1 MSKIVWSIFAY
12 SVYIYAG
19 DSYTKLLND
28 DYSLA
33 LFALAVVSVFM
44 LFIFSK
50 QISSIKKMYQKMFQR
65 QQRIEEKQATVLAQM
80 GEKIQCMTQDV
91 ITQCDS
97 DTQSYIPNKADSKEE
112 LLDITNDMI
121 EFLKIKSKKV
131 EITHEK
137 FNLNNV
143 LNEVSGRLGYEYLG
157 SKVEIIFDI
166 ENDIPRYLIG
176 DSLHFGNVLYNILQY
191 CMEYL
196 VEKELKLHITQK
208 SKGKANLELR
218 LEITNT
224 GRLVQKDE
232 LDMFFVPQ
240 YDEAKEEYSG
250 LGMFI
255 AYELVKLMNGKI
267 DATQKKNTG
276 VVFDIRLP
284 FEIYNPSDMRKYR
297 LPDKVM
303 TNKRVL
309 IVDTNE
315 DSAKALQKMFG
326 YFRNNIDVLS
336 SEKFNSKKP
345 DFSKY
350 DIVVLDELQFS
361 YRVVSYLHSLKSKQD
376 IKVVSLNSLLNINRT
391 RYDDPVVDAVLLKPV
406 NQERIF
412 ELILS
417 LYDLLDTQ
425 YNTRSK
431 IKTHTENIRPI
442 PNITQDS
449 FSDFRGYR
457 VLIVEDNI
465 VNSRVLVNLLRPVGV
480 ETTVANN
487 GKEAVDI
494 LQKEPKDRFDLI
506 IMDINM
512 PVMDGF
518 SATQTIRYDPKFD
531 NIPIL
536 ALTALV
542 LDSEKKKMFNSGMN
556 AYLSK
561 PLDISK
567 LYAAMRLFLKPK
579 TTQAAK
585 VKKVSQPKDDNI
597 LNIQRGI
604 INTNN
609 NRLLY
614 IELLNEFIEAYGH
627 SDVVFAKLVQEHRY
641 EQLKMMA
648 IDVRGITAT
657 IGAYSMNREVE
668 AISKDIIFKRYD
680 NLDKAVETYRDELRL
695 LVKSINSYLG
705 KDKS

>member
-1 MSKIVWSIFAY
+1 MSKAIWSIVIY
-12 SVYIYAG
+12 TVCIYAG
-19 DSYTKLLND
+19 DDYTHFLND

-33 LFALAVVSVFM
+33 LLALGIVSLFM
-44 LFIFSK
+44 IFIFSNK
-50 QISSIKKMYQKMFQR
+50 ISNLKIMYQKMFQK

-80 GEKIQCMTQDV
+80 GEKIQCITQEV
-91 ITQCDS
+91 ITNCEY
-97 DTQSYIPNKADSKEE
+97 DTQSYNPKKADTKDE

-131 EITHEK
+131 EITHDE

-157 SKVEIIFDI
+157 ASMEIVFDI

-176 DSLHFGNVLYNILQY
+176 DSLHFGNILYNILEY
-191 CMEYL
+191 SMKYL
-196 VEKELKLHITQK
+196 VEEELRLHITQK
-208 SKGKANLELR
+208 VKSKKQLELR
-218 LEITNT
+218 LEITNI
-224 GRLVQKDE
+224 GKLVDKDI

-240 YDEAKEEYSG
+240 YDEQKEEYNG

-267 DATQKKNTG
+267 DATQKKNLG
-276 VVFDIRLP
+276 VIFDIRLP
-284 FEIYNPSDMRKYR
+284 FEVHNISDFRKYR

-303 TNKRVL
+303 TRKRVL
-309 IVDTNE
+309 IVEQNDN
-315 DSAKALQKMFG
+315 SAKALQKMFG
-326 YFRNNIDVLS
+326 YFRNNIDTLS
-336 SEKFNSKKP
+336 SEKFKSKKP
-345 DFSKY
+345 NFSKY
-350 DIVVLDELQFS
+350 DIVVLDDSQFS
-361 YRVVSYLHSLKSKQD
+361 YKVVSYLQSLKKKQN
-376 IKVVSLNSLLNINRT
+376 IKVVSLNSLLNINKIN
-391 RYDDPVVDAVLLKPV
+391 YNDPVIDAVLLKPV

-442 PNITQDS
+442 PNITQDN
-449 FSDFRGYR
+449 FSDFRGYDI
-457 VLIVEDNI
+457 LIVEDNI
-465 VNSRVLVNLLRPVGV
+465 VNGRILVNLLEPSGV
-480 ETTVANN
+480 NTSVACN

-494 LQKEPKDRFDLI
+494 LQNEPKDKYDLI

-518 SATQTIRYDPKFD
+518 SATQAIRYDPKFD
-531 NIPIL
+531 KIPIL

-567 LYAAMRLFLKPK
+567 LYTALRLFLQPRAIQTPK
-579 TTQAAK
+579 AK
-585 VKKVSQPKDDNI
+585 RIMQPQDNNI
-597 LNIQRGI
+597 LNTQRGI
-604 INTNN
+604 VNTNN

-614 IELLNEFIEAYGH
+614 TELLNEFIEAYKS
-627 SDVVFAKLVQEHRY
+627 SDVMFAKLVQEHRY
-641 EQLKMMA
+641 EQLKMMS

-657 IGAYSMNREVE
+657 IGAYRMNREVE
-668 AISKDIIFKRYD
+668 AISKDIVFKKYD
-680 NLDKAVETYRDELRL
+680 NLDKAIKIYRDELRL
-695 LVKSINSYLG
+695 LLKNIDGYLANR
-705 KDKS
+705 

>member
-1 MSKIVWSIFAY
+1 MSKIVWSLLIY
-12 SVYIYAG
+12 TVCIYAEV
-19 DSYTKLLND
+19 DYTKFLSD

-33 LFALAVVSVFM
+33 VFALAIVSIFM

-50 QISSIKKMYQKMFQR
+50 QISSIKDMYQKMFQK

-80 GEKIQCMTQDV
+80 GEKIQCMTKDV
-91 ITQCDS
+91 ITNCDH
-97 DTQSYIPNKADSKEE
+97 DTKSYIPNQADSKDE

-143 LNEVSGRLGYEYLG
+143 LNEISGRLGYEYLG
-157 SKVEIIFDI
+157 SKVEIVFDI

-176 DSLHFGNVLYNILQY
+176 DSLHFGNILYNILEY
-191 CMEYL
+191 SMEYL
-196 VEKELKLHITQK
+196 VENKLNLHITQK
-208 SKGKANLELR
+208 AKGKNGIELR
-218 LEITNT
+218 LEIVN
-224 GRLVQKDE
+224 VDKVVDKDE
-232 LDMFFVPQ
+232 LEMFFVPQ
-240 YDEAKEEYSG
+240 YDESKEAYSG

-284 FEIYNPSDMRKYR
+284 FEIYNPSDLRKYR

-309 IVDTNE
+309 IVDKNN

-336 SEKFNSKKP
+336 SEKFNSRKP

-350 DIVVLDELQFS
+350 DIVVLDDFQFS
-361 YRVVSYLHSLKSKQD
+361 YKVVSYLHALKQKQD
-376 IKVVSLNSLLNINRT
+376 IKVVSLNSLLDINKA
-391 RYDDPVVDAVLLKPV
+391 RYDDPVIDAVLLKPV

-412 ELILS
+412 ELILG

-431 IKTHTENIRPI
+431 IKTHTESIRPI

-449 FSDFRGYR
+449 FSDFRDYNIL
-457 VLIVEDNI
+457 VVEDNI
-465 VNSRVLVNLLRPVGV
+465 VNSRVLVNLFRPVGIH
-480 ETTVANN
+480 TTVANH

-494 LQKEPKDRFDLI
+494 LQKEPKDKFDLI

-518 SATQTIRYDPKFD
+518 TATQAIRYDPKFD

-567 LYAAMRLFLKPK
+567 LYAALRLFLQPRA
-579 TTQAAK
+579 TQAPK
-585 VKKVSQPKDDNI
+585 LKRVMQPQDDNI
-597 LNIQRGI
+597 LNTQRGI

-614 IELLNEFIEAYGH
+614 IELLNEFAEAYKS

-641 EQLKMMA
+641 EQLKMMS

-657 IGAYSMNREVE
+657 IGAYSMNKKIE
-668 AISKDIIFKRYD
+668 AISKDIVFKRYD
-680 NLDKAVETYRDELRL
+680 NLDKAIEIYRDELRQL
-695 LVKSINSYLG
+695 IKNINGYLANR
-705 KDKS
+705 